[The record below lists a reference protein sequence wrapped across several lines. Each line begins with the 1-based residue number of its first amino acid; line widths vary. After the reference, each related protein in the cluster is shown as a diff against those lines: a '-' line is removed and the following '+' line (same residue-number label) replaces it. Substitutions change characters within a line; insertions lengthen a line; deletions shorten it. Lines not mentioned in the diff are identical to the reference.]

1 MGKLGRFFVFDV
13 VWKQL
18 YCKVQFKIRDE
29 ILMEGGEWENCEIG
43 ECSSDVVGGLVVEK
57 LSLRFGRGEDG

>member
-1 MGKLGRFFVFDV
+1 
-13 VWKQL
+13 
-18 YCKVQFKIRDE
+18 
-29 ILMEGGEWENCEIG
+29 MEGGEWENCEIG